1 MIAHGQ
7 IPKHQMNKTEAR
19 YAALLEIRKRV
30 GEIAWYAF
38 EGITLKLGEDC
49 RYTPD
54 FAVMLTC
61 GEMEMHET
69 KGFFRDDAKVK
80 IKVAAKMFPFRFY
93 LARWEKGN
101 FDVKEIG

>member
-1 MIAHGQ
+1 M
-7 IPKHQMNKTEAR
+7 PKHQMNKTEAR
-19 YAALLEIRKRV
+19 YAELLEIRKRV

-38 EGITLKLGEDC
+38 EGITLKLGDDC

-54 FAVMLTC
+54 FAVMLAC

-80 IKVAAKMFPFRFY
+80 IKVAAQMFPFRFY
-93 LARWEKGN
+93 LARWEKSG